1 MKKLTSV
8 TIWNDAVGLCLAMT
22 HSVIDPT
29 THKVTKDNVRTNAI
43 LSDDSEID
51 TAQAMMR
58 LAQNILNAQED

>member
-8 TIWNDAVGLCLAMT
+8 TIWNDAAGTCIAMT
-22 HSVIDPT
+22 HSVIDPA
-29 THKVTKDNVRTNAI
+29 THKATATNIRTNAI

-58 LAQNILNAQED
+58 LAQNILNTQED